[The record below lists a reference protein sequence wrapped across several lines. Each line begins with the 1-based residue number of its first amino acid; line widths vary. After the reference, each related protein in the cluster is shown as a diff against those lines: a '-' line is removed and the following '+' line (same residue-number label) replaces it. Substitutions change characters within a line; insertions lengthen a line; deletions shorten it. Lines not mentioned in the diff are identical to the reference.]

1 MASKDYDDLLE
12 SFMNNS
18 QKVYNEDKD
27 IHEQKLPAS
36 YNTTSTKERA
46 SKKKQQKAKA
56 AADKKSAKKNKKQP
70 VAVKEKS
77 GAAKFFGG
85 LGKAILALLMIGGVV
100 AIVCVSVVVIYG
112 YSMVNGDKVFDLD
125 KEKFSQNQ
133 TSFLYGYDNDDNLV
147 EITRLHG
154 EENRIWLNMD
164 EMTPYLAKAFI
175 AIEDERFETHHGVD
189 WQRVGGVIV
198 NPSNI
203 GQGGS
208 TITQQLIKN
217 LTDDNDVTF
226 VRKFN
231 EMMSALNLEKH
242 YNKNQIMEAYLNTIY
257 LSHGC
262 YGVRTAAETY
272 FGKDAKDLNIAECA
286 CLAAITKAPTRYD
299 PFLNPDQINPANN
312 ISRRRWIIQKMLET
326 GQITQAEYDE
336 AINYKMV
343 FTNSEDYQGSQVTT
357 ETKTENTN
365 TINSWYTD
373 YVIDEVLTDLQ
384 KMGYTA
390 KKARDMIYGGGLKIY
405 TAIDFDIQGVI
416 DDVYINYRRM
426 PDETVEGACVVMD
439 YKGRILGMAGG
450 TGAKTA
456 NRLFNRAYKAKRQPG
471 STIKP
476 ISVYGPA
483 LEKSLNDKE
492 VQVYWSTMTKDAP
505 LMEIKGKP
513 WPTNEG
519 GSYSGDMITVQK
531 GLAQSKNTIS
541 ARTLEKIGPSYSYD
555 YMVNRWHISTLEV
568 FDEDFAPMATGS
580 LTNGVTVLEMT
591 TAYQAFGNGGYY
603 YEGYGYYKVEDSQGK
618 VILEKAPE
626 DTKEVALSANTAGVM
641 NKLLQTVMTEGTGRT
656 YKLSGIECFGKT
668 GTTTESKDRWFIG
681 GTPDYVC
688 GVWYGYDIPKEIH
701 YNLSP
706 NPCGTLWNLVMKGIY
721 ELKGENKEEFDIPD
735 GVVRREYN
743 PSTGGICKGSG
754 VYGWFDENNLPSYS
768 TYVPTTEST
777 TEEETT
783 TEEATTKEEEPETE
797 EVTEEPETEE
807 EETTK
812 KKKKETTTEDE
823 EEEESTTKK
832 KKKETTTAAPDDD
845 EEDNGGGDDD
855 E

>member
-27 IHEQKLPAS
+27 IHENKLPSS
-36 YNTTSTKERA
+36 YNTTSAKERA
-46 SKKKQQKAKA
+46 AKKKTKNTKTTSNA
-56 AADKKSAKKNKKQP
+56 SANSKKNKKAP

-85 LGKAILALLMIGGVV
+85 LGKAILALLMIIGVV
-100 AIVCVSVVVIYG
+100 GIVCVSVVIIYG

-133 TSFLYGYDNDDNLV
+133 TSFIYGYDNDDNLV

-154 EENRIWLNMD
+154 EENRIWLDMD
-164 EMTPYLAKAFI
+164 DMTPYLAKAFI
-175 AIEDERFETHHGVD
+175 AIEDERFESHHGVD
-189 WQRVGGVIV
+189 WHRVGGVIV
-198 NPSNI
+198 NPKNI

-242 YNKNQIMEAYLNTIY
+242 YSKNQIMEAYLNTIY

-262 YGVRTAAETY
+262 YGVKTAAETY

-299 PFLNPDQINPANN
+299 PLLNPDQINPANN

-357 ETKTENTN
+357 ETKQENKN
-365 TINSWYTD
+365 AINSWYTD
-373 YVIDEVLTDLQ
+373 YVIDEVMTDLQ

-390 KKARDMIYGGGLKIY
+390 KKARDMIYGGGLKVY
-405 TAIDFDIQGVI
+405 SAIDFDVQSVI

-439 YKGRILGMAGG
+439 YNGRILGMAGG

-476 ISVYGPA
+476 LSVYGPA
-483 LEKSLNDKE
+483 LEKSLNDKN
-492 VQVYWSTMTKDAP
+492 VQIYWSTPTKDAP

-519 GSYSGDMITVQK
+519 GTYSNDMITVQK

-541 ARTLEKIGPSYSYD
+541 ARTLEKIGPSYAYD
-555 YMVNRWHISTLEV
+555 YMINRWHISTLEV

-656 YKLSGIECFGKT
+656 YKLSGIQCFGKT

-681 GTPDYVC
+681 GTPEYLC
-688 GVWYGYDIPKEIH
+688 GIWYGYDIPKEIH

-721 ELKGENKEEFDIPD
+721 DLKGEKEDEFTIPE
-735 GVVRREYN
+735 GVVRKEYN
-743 PSTGGICKGSG
+743 PYNGNLSSGSG
-754 VYGWFDENNLPSYS
+754 LYGWYDENNLPSYS
-768 TYVPTTEST
+768 AYVPTTEEESSEEESSEAET
-777 TEEETT
+777 TENAPAT
-783 TEEATTKEEEPETE
+783 TERATENELE
-797 EVTEEPETEE
+797 TEEPEETT

-812 KKKKETTTEDE
+812 KKKKE
-823 EEEESTTKK
+823 ESTTKK
-832 KKKETTTAAPDDD
+832 KEKETTADNDDGDD
-845 EEDNGGGDDD
+845 ED